1 MLIPLRLNLIF
12 KPSSKTISPA
22 GTCIPIHPFWGYHQ
36 NWGYHTGPR
45 VTGVTI
51 FHNVI
56 PRLELNFPCGDNDSR
71 DGPADGQNFVMEVA
85 MMPIVPDQFVVE
97 GIHNETGRKLRIV
110 LRNSADFTPNRLWS
124 IVRHMPAAQQGSL
137 PAFAECVAASGSTY
151 AQTLAKILG
160 DPDFTTKHSI
170 VPGPSTVLKFDHLIE
185 QYPDESAAIEFSVM
199 HKRELDPALGKL
211 DVVHFVGVD
220 GAPYFL
226 GDFNKARPTGVL
238 DLAVQVVLRDIVW
251 WDEEHVIAGPPYFW
265 TQYLDDIRTSQEHRS
280 RTRETIHRIL
290 YKQPLEDV
298 YVDRDQ
304 CTTLGDVARYMR
316 GARYADMQ
324 ALEVSS
330 RPSHEVYVVG
340 PGRHVV
346 RRGMGVVFDLPV
358 YLRPAV
364 DARTSNK
371 EFLDRVFGVILSF
384 KKSLDDR
391 YPVNIT
397 IGLHLASEN
406 IPDWLLSRV
415 EGGHLLQTNHEMTIS
430 ERFMTGVFSI
440 WPAVLYQG
448 ICVPGAEQSRSVNDR
463 VVTGHVD
470 IHLKSRGKGSE
481 DAQLGSSA
489 VVAEVLDRDSDSQS
503 ITSSWSEGNG
513 MVQLL
518 PHVTDM
524 IEPIVALHAKRC
536 IAEVRGVNALPAR
549 CALECFRAQDEL
561 FNHQVR
567 CRLLARPFSTVTKA
581 AC

>member
-1 MLIPLRLNLIF
+1 MKIGVL
-12 KPSSKTISPA
+12 KISRHIQEPTND
-22 GTCIPIHPFWGYHQ
+22 G
-36 NWGYHTGPR
+36 
-45 VTGVTI
+45 
-51 FHNVI
+51 I
-56 PRLELNFPCGDNDSR
+56 PRWLEKALLLFHVRHIDCYYQDLTSCVCFGKVD
-71 DGPADGQNFVMEVA
+71 
-85 MMPIVPDQFVVE
+85 MPI
-97 GIHNETGRKLRIV
+97 TGFEKSSDP
-110 LRNSADFTPNRLWS
+110 RNPVN
-124 IVRHMPAAQQGSL
+124 
-137 PAFAECVAASGSTY
+137 
-151 AQTLAKILG
+151 
-160 DPDFTTKHSI
+160 
-170 VPGPSTVLKFDHLIE
+170 
-185 QYPDESAAIEFSVM
+185 
-199 HKRELDPALGKL
+199 
-211 DVVHFVGVD
+211 
-220 GAPYFL
+220 
-226 GDFNKARPTGVL
+226 
-238 DLAVQVVLRDIVW
+238 
-251 WDEEHVIAGPPYFW
+251 
-265 TQYLDDIRTSQEHRS
+265 
-280 RTRETIHRIL
+280 
-290 YKQPLEDV
+290 
-298 YVDRDQ
+298 
-304 CTTLGDVARYMR
+304 
-316 GARYADMQ
+316 
-324 ALEVSS
+324 
-330 RPSHEVYVVG
+330 
-340 PGRHVV
+340 VV

-371 EFLDRVFGVILSF
+371 EFLDRIFGVILSF

-397 IGLHLASEN
+397 IGLHLAAEN

-448 ICVPGAEQSRSVNDR
+448 ICVPGAEQSRSVNDL

-470 IHLKSRGKGSE
+470 IHLKSKGKGSE

-489 VVAEVLDRDSDSQS
+489 GVAEVLDRDSDSQS